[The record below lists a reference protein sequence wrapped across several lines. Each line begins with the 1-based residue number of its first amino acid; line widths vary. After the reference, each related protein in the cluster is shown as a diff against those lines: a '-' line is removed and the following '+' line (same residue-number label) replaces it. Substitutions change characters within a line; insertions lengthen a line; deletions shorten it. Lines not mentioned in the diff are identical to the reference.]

1 MILNLGALALQE
13 VTQKASD
20 NACDL
25 SFRSPLRFLP
35 KILPRPTPDPTG
47 ISENHTLY
55 LIKNLQEP
63 FYIP

>member
-47 ISENHTLY
+47 ISANHTL
-55 LIKNLQEP
+55 
-63 FYIP
+63 